1 MPKLKYKTH
10 PNDFKNGANQY
21 RANMMADE
29 TIDLDQLFEMMR
41 ANNPALT
48 TAEMH
53 IFFANFKQTVLR
65 ALLDGKRINTDLMSF
80 KLSLRGNFDGPDDYY
95 DSKRHELVILIR
107 PDSDFQDL
115 LRLQATLEKQR
126 TSLRQPEITGYTNMR
141 KGASN
146 DLLSPSHT
154 ARLDGNNLAFDED
167 DLRQGVFLLPANGNV
182 NIAGVEVRAEEISLV
197 TPTKIIFRVP
207 DDLLPGPYRIE
218 VRAVFGKEDLRSGI
232 FNQTL
237 TVE

>member
-1 MPKLKYKTH
+1 MPKLKYKTY
-10 PNDFKNGANQY
+10 PNDFMNGANQY
-21 RANMMADE
+21 RANMIADE
-29 TIDLDQLFEMMR
+29 TISLDQLFEMMR

-53 IFFANFKQTVLR
+53 TFFVDFKQAVMR

-115 LRLQATLEKQR
+115 FRLQATLEKQR
-126 TSLRQPEITGYTNMR
+126 TNLRQPEITGYINMR

-154 ARLDGNNLAFDED
+154 ARLEGNNLAFDED
-167 DLRQGVFLLPANGNV
+167 DPRQGVFLLPANGNV
-182 NIAGVEVRAEEISLV
+182 TGVEVRAEEISLV
-197 TPTKIIFRVP
+197 IPSKIIFRVP

-232 FNQTL
+232 LNQTL

>member
-154 ARLDGNNLAFDED
+154 ARLEGNNLAFDED
-167 DLRQGVFLLPANGNV
+167 DPRQGVFLLPANGNINV
-182 NIAGVEVRAEEISLV
+182 TGVEVRAEEISLV

-232 FNQTL
+232 LNQTL